1 MLIWLKKVKIIM
13 DEQILTFGNVKIK
26 KTATFSNFFQVTSWN
41 VKKRNK
47 FLEAF
52 IKYENYKFKNI

>member
-1 MLIWLKKVKIIM
+1 M
-13 DEQILTFGNVKIK
+13 DEQILTFGNVKTK
-26 KTATFSNFFQVTSWN
+26 KTPTFSNFFQVFSWN
-41 VKKRNK
+41 VRKRNK